1 MYEAERFRNNYTRE
15 ALFFRNW
22 LHPSYVLNYFL
33 MARKKKK
40 LKKDDEDEKNKKGSR
55 VSPETQNSIFA
66 VVTFALAVLAVLSFV
81 GKGGQAGDQFSYFSH
96 ILFGWGFFI
105 IPIAFLLLGISFLKF
120 YSRETRLPSLAGI
133 GIFVLAILAIFFIV
147 GSDQVLQDRIS
158 QGGYL
163 GVLFGYPL
171 LNFFGFTS
179 SIIILLVM
187 IFISFLV
194 SMDIPL
200 HHLIFKDE
208 DEEAEEDLK
217 EDELVIKHAGN
228 GVKPVFEA
236 RTIKMEKPS
245 SATVPADRQEATEE
259 EDEPEFNI
267 KVSSRKWK
275 LPPLD
280 LLKGDSDIPKAGDV
294 AASAAVI
301 KRTLS
306 NFGIDVEMGEINVG
320 PTVTQYTLRP
330 AVGVKLSKITSLNS
344 DLALSLASHP
354 IRIEAPI
361 PGKSLVGIEVPNRKA
376 ALVGLKNLLEAEE
389 YKDSPHYFPLALGR
403 DVAGYP
409 ALAPLEKMPHLLL
422 AGSTGSGKSV
432 AINSIILSLLYKH
445 SPDILKFIMIDPKR
459 VELSL
464 YNGIPHLITPVIVD
478 NKKAINALR
487 WLVKEME
494 RRYEVISKT
503 HSRDIFSYN
512 AKQLSKKDSLM
523 PFIVLIIDELA
534 DLMAAYGRDL
544 EGSIIRLAQMS
555 RAVGIHLIVSTQ
567 RPSVEVIT
575 GLIKANITSRV
586 AFQVASQIDSRTI
599 LDMSGAEKLLG
610 SGDMLYLA
618 GDTGKPRRLQG
629 PFVSEKEVKGVV
641 KFLKDQEYEAEEEET
656 GATLEESLAQSIEN
670 GPIVDTSANDF
681 SETDEPLFGEARG
694 VVIQAKKASASL
706 LQRRLRIG
714 YARAA
719 RLLDL
724 LEEKGIVG
732 PADGAKP
739 REVLIGQE
747 NKTENL
753 SLPIDQSGEEGS
765 IT

>member
-1 MYEAERFRNNYTRE
+1 
-15 ALFFRNW
+15 
-22 LHPSYVLNYFL
+22 

-40 LKKDDEDEKNKKGSR
+40 QKNRGIEEEKPKKGTR

-66 VVTFALAVLAVLSFV
+66 ISSFVLAVLSVLSFV
-81 GKGGQAGDQFSYFSH
+81 GKGGQAGDRFSDFSH
-96 ILFGWGFFI
+96 VLFGWGFFI
-105 IPIAFLLLGISFLKF
+105 IPIAFLLLGVSFLKF
-120 YSRETRLPSLAGI
+120 YSRETRLPSVLGI
-133 GIFVLAILAIFFIV
+133 GIFVLAILAIFFVV
-147 GSDQVLQDRIS
+147 GNDSDFPGRVT

-163 GVLFGYPL
+163 GVIFGYPL
-171 LNFFGFTS
+171 LNLFGFTS
-179 SIIILLVM
+179 SIVILLAA

-200 HHLIFKDE
+200 HRLIFKKDADEEDGEDDEGEEIDEKELIIKHGGNGVRPAFEAKPISDMSKNRNIEKSSFAKTTE
-208 DEEAEEDLK
+208 DEE
-217 EDELVIKHAGN
+217 
-228 GVKPVFEA
+228 
-236 RTIKMEKPS
+236 
-245 SATVPADRQEATEE
+245 
-259 EDEPEFNI
+259 PEFSI
-267 KVSSRKWK
+267 KVSSRKWRI
-275 LPPLD
+275 PPLE

-301 KRTLS
+301 RRTLS

-344 DLALSLASHP
+344 DLSLSLASHP

-361 PGKSLVGIEVPNRKA
+361 PGKSLVGIEVPNRKT

-389 YKDSPHYFPLALGR
+389 YKDTPQFLPLALGR

-409 ALAPLEKMPHLLL
+409 VFGPLEKMPHLLI
-422 AGSTGSGKSV
+422 AGATGSGKSV

-445 SPDILKFIMIDPKR
+445 SPEILKFIMIDPKR

-494 RRYEVISKT
+494 RRYEVISRV
-503 HSRDIFSYN
+503 HARDVFSYN
-512 AKQLSKKDSLM
+512 ARQVSKKDSLM

-534 DLMAAYGRDL
+534 DLMAAFGKDL
-544 EGSIIRLAQMS
+544 EGSIVRLAQMS

-575 GLIKANITSRV
+575 GLIKANITSRI
-586 AFQVASQIDSRTI
+586 AFQVASQVDSRTI

-629 PFVSEKEVKGVV
+629 PFLSEKEVKGVV
-641 KFLKDQEYEAEEEET
+641 KFLKDQEYETEEEEA
-656 GATLEESLAQSIEN
+656 GETLEESLAQSIES
-670 GPIVDTSANDF
+670 GQVVDSSRDDF
-681 SETDEPLFGEARG
+681 SETDEPLFGQARE
-694 VVIQAKKASASL
+694 VVLQAKKAPDSL
-706 LQRRLRIG
+706 LHRRPRVG
-714 YARAA
+714 YAPAA
-719 RLLDL
+719 PPLAI
-724 LEEKGIVG
+724 LEERGVVG

-739 REVLIGQE
+739 REILI
-747 NKTENL
+747 KTEAPPVEAEP
-753 SLPIDQSGEEGS
+753 SIDEKEENNNTL
-765 IT
+765 I

>member
-1 MYEAERFRNNYTRE
+1 MG
-15 ALFFRNW
+15 
-22 LHPSYVLNYFL
+22 
-33 MARKKKK
+33 RKKKK
-40 LKKDDEDEKNKKGSR
+40 SKNKEIEEGEFKKASR
-55 VSPETQNSIFA
+55 VSPETQNSVFA
-66 VVTFALAVLAVLSFV
+66 ISCFVLVVLTVLSFL
-81 GKGGQAGDQFSYFSH
+81 GRGGRAGDLFNNFSH
-96 ILFGWGFFI
+96 TLFGWGFFI

-120 YSRETRLPSLAGI
+120 YARESKAPSILGV
-133 GIFVLAILAIFFIV
+133 GIFVLAVLGIFFIV
-147 GSDQVLQDRIS
+147 GNEQVFQARLNQS
-158 QGGYL
+158 GYL
-163 GVLFGYPL
+163 GVILGFPLLGLFG
-171 LNFFGFTS
+171 FVS
-179 SIIILLVM
+179 SLIILLAV

-194 SMDIPL
+194 SMDISL
-200 HHLIFKDE
+200 QRLIFKE
-208 DEEAEEDLK
+208 DEEGDLK
-217 EDELVIKHAGN
+217 EDELVIKHGGN
-228 GVKPVFEA
+228 GVRPAFEA
-236 RTIKMEKPS
+236 KTIKMEKPS
-245 SATVPADRQEATEE
+245 YAKASEGTAEGEE
-259 EDEPEFNI
+259 EEPEFNI
-267 KVSSRKWK
+267 KITSRKWK

-280 LLKGDSDIPKAGDV
+280 LLKGDSDVPKAGDI

-301 KRTLS
+301 RKTLS

-376 ALVGLKNLLEAEE
+376 ALVGLRNLLEAEE
-389 YKDSPHYFPLALGR
+389 FKETPYFLPLALGR

-409 ALAPLEKMPHLLL
+409 IFGPLEKMPHLLI
-422 AGSTGSGKSV
+422 AGATGSGKSV

-445 SPDILKFIMIDPKR
+445 SPDLLKFIMIDPKR
-459 VELSL
+459 VELTP

-478 NKKAINALR
+478 NKKSINALR

-494 RRYEVISKT
+494 RRYEVISRS
-503 HSRDIFSYN
+503 HARDIFSYN
-512 AKQLSKKDSLM
+512 SRQLSKKQTLM
-523 PFIVLIIDELA
+523 PFIILIIDELA
-534 DLMAAYGRDL
+534 DLMAAYGREL
-544 EGSIIRLAQMS
+544 EGSVVRLAQMS

-586 AFQVASQIDSRTI
+586 AFQVASQVDSRTI

-629 PFVSEKEVKGVV
+629 PFVSEKEVKGVA
-641 KFLKDQEYEAEEEET
+641 KFLKDQEYEGEEKKISE
-656 GATLEESLAQSIEN
+656 TLEESLAQSMEGGSTI
-670 GPIVDTSANDF
+670 GGSGRDL
-681 SETDEPLFGEARG
+681 SEDDDLLFGEAKET
-694 VVIQAKKASASL
+694 VIQAKKASASL

-719 RLLDL
+719 RLLDI
-724 LEEKGIVG
+724 LEEKGVVG

-739 REVLIGQE
+739 REVLIKNETVTIPAE
-747 NKTENL
+747 NNVNLDEPSENDNTL
-753 SLPIDQSGEEGS
+753 M
-765 IT
+765 

>member
-1 MYEAERFRNNYTRE
+1 M
-15 ALFFRNW
+15 
-22 LHPSYVLNYFL
+22 LNYFL
-33 MARKKKK
+33 MVRKKKK
-40 LKKDDEDEKNKKGSR
+40 LKKDADDEKLKKGSR

-66 VVTFALAVLAVLSFV
+66 VVSFVLAVLTVLSFT
-81 GKGGQAGDQFSYFSH
+81 GKGGWAGDLFNNFSH
-96 ILFGWGFFI
+96 TLFGWGFFI

-120 YSRETRLPSLAGI
+120 YSRESKAPSILGV
-133 GIFVLAILAIFFIV
+133 GIFVLAVLGIFFII
-147 GSDQVLQDRIS
+147 GNDQIFQNRVNQS
-158 QGGYL
+158 GYL
-163 GVLFGYPL
+163 GVIFGYPL
-171 LNFFGFTS
+171 LSLFGFAS
-179 SIIILLVM
+179 SLIILLAA

-200 HHLIFKDE
+200 HRLIFKEKEE
-208 DEEAEEDLK
+208 DETEGYLNEDN
-217 EDELVIKHAGN
+217 LVIKHGGN
-228 GVKPVFEA
+228 GVKPDFEA
-236 RTIKMEKPS
+236 KAIKMEKRSDPS
-245 SATVPADRQEATEE
+245 FAKATEGEDE
-259 EDEPEFNI
+259 EEPEFNI
-267 KVSSRKWK
+267 KISSRKWK

-280 LLKGDSDIPKAGDV
+280 LLKSDSDVPKAGDV

-301 KRTLS
+301 RKTLS

-344 DLALSLASHP
+344 DLSLSLASHP

-389 YKDSPHYFPLALGR
+389 FKNTPYFLPLALGR

-409 ALAPLEKMPHLLL
+409 IFGPLEKMPHILI
-422 AGSTGSGKSV
+422 AGATGSGKSV

-445 SPDILKFIMIDPKR
+445 SPDLLKFIMIDPKR
-459 VELSL
+459 VELTP

-478 NKKAINALR
+478 NKKSINALR

-494 RRYEVISKT
+494 RRYEVIS
-503 HSRDIFSYN
+503 HSHTRDIFSYN
-512 AKQLSKKDSLM
+512 SRQLSKKQTLM

-544 EGSIIRLAQMS
+544 EGSIVRLAQMS

-586 AFQVASQIDSRTI
+586 AFQVASQVDSRTI

-629 PFVSEKEVKGVV
+629 PFVSEKEVKGVA
-641 KFLKDQEYEAEEEET
+641 KFLKDQEYEGEEEKIGE
-656 GATLEESLAQSIEN
+656 TLEESLAQSIE
-670 GPIVDTSANDF
+670 GGSSAGGSVRDL
-681 SETDEPLFGEARG
+681 SEDDDSLFGEAKET
-694 VVIQAKKASASL
+694 VIQAKKASASL
-706 LQRRLRIG
+706 LQRRLRVG

-719 RLLDL
+719 RLLDM
-724 LEEKGIVG
+724 LEERGVVG

-747 NKTENL
+747 NKLEDKIENPDIPFD
-753 SLPIDQSGEEGS
+753 SSGVDQNDEEGM

>member
-1 MYEAERFRNNYTRE
+1 MI
-15 ALFFRNW
+15 
-22 LHPSYVLNYFL
+22 NYFL
-33 MARKKKK
+33 MGRKKKK
-40 LKKDDEDEKNKKGSR
+40 LKNKEIDGEESKKGSR
-55 VSPETQNSIFA
+55 LSPETQNSVFA
-66 VVTFALAVLAVLSFV
+66 ISCFVLVVLTILSFID
-81 GKGGQAGDQFSYFSH
+81 KGGRAGDLFNNFSH

-105 IPIAFLLLGISFLKF
+105 IPIAFLLLGISFFKF
-120 YSRETRLPSLAGI
+120 YARESKTPSILGV
-133 GIFVLAILAIFFIV
+133 GIFVLAVLGIFFIV
-147 GSDQVLQDRIS
+147 GNDQIFQNRVS
-158 QGGYL
+158 QSGYL
-163 GVLFGYPL
+163 GVIFGYPL
-171 LNFFGFTS
+171 LSFFGFAS
-179 SIIILLVM
+179 SLIILLAA

-200 HHLIFKDE
+200 HRLIFKD
-208 DEEAEEDLK
+208 DEEGEDGIKGELK
-217 EDELVIKHAGN
+217 EDELVIKHGGN
-228 GVKPVFEA
+228 GIKSAFEVKA
-236 RTIKMEKPS
+236 IKMDKKSESPS
-245 SATVPADRQEATEE
+245 AKATEGEDE
-259 EDEPEFNI
+259 EEPEFNI

-301 KRTLS
+301 RKTLS

-361 PGKSLVGIEVPNRKA
+361 PGKSLVGIEVPNHKA
-376 ALVGLKNLLEAEE
+376 ALVGLKNLLEADQF
-389 YKDSPHYFPLALGR
+389 KDAPYFLPLALGR

-409 ALAPLEKMPHLLL
+409 IFGPLEKMPHLLI
-422 AGSTGSGKSV
+422 AGATGSGKSV

-445 SPDILKFIMIDPKR
+445 SPDLLKFIMIDPKR
-459 VELSL
+459 VELTP
-464 YNGIPHLITPVIVD
+464 YNDIPHLITPVIVD
-478 NKKAINALR
+478 NKKSINALR

-494 RRYEVISKT
+494 RRYEVIS
-503 HSRDIFSYN
+503 HSRTRDIFSYN
-512 AKQLSKKDSLM
+512 SKQISKKQTLM

-544 EGSIIRLAQMS
+544 EGSIVRLAQMS

-586 AFQVASQIDSRTI
+586 AFQVASQVDSRTI
-599 LDMSGAEKLLG
+599 LDMAGAEKLLG

-641 KFLKDQEYEAEEEET
+641 KFLKDQEYEREEEKIGE
-656 GATLEESLAQSIEN
+656 TLEESLAQSIES
-670 GPIVDTSANDF
+670 GPTIGGSGGDLSEDDDVLF
-681 SETDEPLFGEARG
+681 SEAKET
-694 VVIQAKKASASL
+694 VIQAKKASASL

-719 RLLDL
+719 RLLDI

-747 NKTENL
+747 NKLENKL
-753 SLPIDQSGEEGS
+753 ENPDASFDNGDGVDQNDEEGM

>member
-1 MYEAERFRNNYTRE
+1 M
-15 ALFFRNW
+15 
-22 LHPSYVLNYFL
+22 
-33 MARKKKK
+33 
-40 LKKDDEDEKNKKGSR
+40 
-55 VSPETQNSIFA
+55 
-66 VVTFALAVLAVLSFV
+66 
-81 GKGGQAGDQFSYFSH
+81 
-96 ILFGWGFFI
+96 
-105 IPIAFLLLGISFLKF
+105 
-120 YSRETRLPSLAGI
+120 
-133 GIFVLAILAIFFIV
+133 
-147 GSDQVLQDRIS
+147 
-158 QGGYL
+158 
-163 GVLFGYPL
+163 
-171 LNFFGFTS
+171 
-179 SIIILLVM
+179 
-187 IFISFLV
+187 
-194 SMDIPL
+194 
-200 HHLIFKDE
+200 
-208 DEEAEEDLK
+208 
-217 EDELVIKHAGN
+217 
-228 GVKPVFEA
+228 
-236 RTIKMEKPS
+236 
-245 SATVPADRQEATEE
+245 
-259 EDEPEFNI
+259 
-267 KVSSRKWK
+267 
-275 LPPLD
+275 
-280 LLKGDSDIPKAGDV
+280 LKGDSDIPKAGDV

-301 KRTLS
+301 RKTLS

-361 PGKSLVGIEVPNRKA
+361 PGKSLVGIEVPNHKA
-376 ALVGLKNLLEAEE
+376 ALVGLKNLLEADQF
-389 YKDSPHYFPLALGR
+389 KDAPYFLPLALGR

-409 ALAPLEKMPHLLL
+409 IFGPLEKMPHLLI
-422 AGSTGSGKSV
+422 AGATGSGKSV

-445 SPDILKFIMIDPKR
+445 SPDLLKFIMIDPKR
-459 VELSL
+459 VELTP
-464 YNGIPHLITPVIVD
+464 YNDIPHLITPVIVD
-478 NKKAINALR
+478 NKKSINALR

-494 RRYEVISKT
+494 RRYEVIS
-503 HSRDIFSYN
+503 HSRTRDIFSYN
-512 AKQLSKKDSLM
+512 SKQISKKQTLM

-544 EGSIIRLAQMS
+544 EGSIVRLAQMS

-586 AFQVASQIDSRTI
+586 AFQVASQVDSRTI
-599 LDMSGAEKLLG
+599 LDMAGAEKLLG

-641 KFLKDQEYEAEEEET
+641 KFLKDQEYEREEEKIGE
-656 GATLEESLAQSIEN
+656 TLEESLAQSIES
-670 GPIVDTSANDF
+670 GPTIGGSGGDL
-681 SETDEPLFGEARG
+681 SEDDDVLFNEAKET
-694 VVIQAKKASASL
+694 VIQAKKASASL

-719 RLLDL
+719 RLLDI

-747 NKTENL
+747 NKLENKL
-753 SLPIDQSGEEGS
+753 ENPDASFDNGDGVDQNDEEGM

>member
-1 MYEAERFRNNYTRE
+1 MAVPEDSFI
-15 ALFFRNW
+15 
-22 LHPSYVLNYFL
+22 FL
-33 MARKKKK
+33 YPNAKLKSMGRKKKRQK
-40 LKKDDEDEKNKKGSR
+40 NREDEDEKLKKGSR

-66 VVTFALAVLAVLSFV
+66 VVSFVLALLTVLSFV
-81 GKGGQAGDQFSYFSH
+81 GKGGRVGDQFSDFSH

-105 IPIAFLLLGISFLKF
+105 IPIAFLMLAISFLKF
-120 YSRETRLPSLAGI
+120 YSRETRLPSVLGV

-147 GSDQVLQDRIS
+147 GNGQEFRDRLS

-163 GVLFGYPL
+163 GVIFGYPL
-171 LNFFGFTS
+171 LNLFGFTS
-179 SIIILLVM
+179 SVIILAAA

-200 HHLIFKDE
+200 HHLIFKKDAEDDDE
-208 DEEAEEDLK
+208 KEEKKEE
-217 EDELVIKHAGN
+217 ELVIKHAGN
-228 GVKPVFEA
+228 GMKPAFEA
-236 RTIKMEKPS
+236 KPIKMERPS
-245 SATVPADRQEATEE
+245 FAKATEGTAE
-259 EDEPEFNI
+259 SEDENEPEFNI

-275 LPPLD
+275 LPPLE
-280 LLKGDSDIPKAGDV
+280 LLRGDSDIPKVGDV

-301 KRTLS
+301 RKTLS

-344 DLALSLASHP
+344 DLSLSLASHP

-376 ALVGLKNLLEAEE
+376 ALVGLKNLLEMDE
-389 YKDSPHYFPLALGR
+389 YKDAPQFLPLALGR

-409 ALAPLEKMPHLLL
+409 VFGPLEKMPHLLI

-445 SPDILKFIMIDPKR
+445 SPDLLKFIMIDPKR

-478 NKKAINALR
+478 NKKSINALR

-494 RRYEVISKT
+494 RRYEVISRSHT
-503 HSRDIFSYN
+503 RDIFSYN
-512 AKQLSKKDSLM
+512 SRQLSKKDSLM
-523 PFIVLIIDELA
+523 PLIVLVIDELA
-534 DLMAAYGRDL
+534 DLMASYGRDL
-544 EGSIIRLAQMS
+544 EGSIVRLAQMS

-575 GLIKANITSRV
+575 GLIKANITSRI
-586 AFQVASQIDSRTI
+586 AFQVASQVDSRTI

-641 KFLKDQEYEAEEEET
+641 KFLKDQEYEAEEEEA
-656 GATLEESLAQSIEN
+656 GETLEESLAQSIES
-670 GPIVDTSANDF
+670 GPVVDSSRDNFLEA
-681 SETDEPLFGEARG
+681 DEPLFGQAKE
-694 VVIQAKKASASL
+694 VVVQAKKASASL

-719 RLLDL
+719 RLLDM
-724 LEEKGIVG
+724 LEERRIVG
-732 PADGAKP
+732 PAEGARP
-739 REVLIGQE
+739 REVLVKSEISEAVESILVDE
-747 NKTENL
+747 NN
-753 SLPIDQSGEEGS
+753 QSDT
-765 IT
+765 IV

>member
-1 MYEAERFRNNYTRE
+1 
-15 ALFFRNW
+15 
-22 LHPSYVLNYFL
+22 

-40 LKKDDEDEKNKKGSR
+40 QKNTDEDEKPKKGSG

-66 VVTFALAVLAVLSFV
+66 VVSFVLAVLVVLSFS
-81 GKGGQAGDQFSYFSH
+81 GKGGIAGDKFSNFSH

-120 YSRETRLPSLAGI
+120 YSRESRAPSLLGV
-133 GIFVLAILAIFFIV
+133 GIFVLAVLGVFFIV
-147 GSDQVLQDRIS
+147 GNDGLFKNRIE

-163 GVLFGYPL
+163 GVVFGYPL
-171 LNFFGFTS
+171 LNFFGFVS
-179 SIIILLVM
+179 SLVILLGA

-200 HHLIFKDE
+200 HRLIFKEKEE
-208 DEEAEEDLK
+208 DEEDGQEFN
-217 EDELVIKHAGN
+217 EDELVIKHGGN

-236 RTIKMEKPS
+236 KPIKMEKAS
-245 SATVPADRQEATEE
+245 FAKTSTSEDE
-259 EDEPEFNI
+259 EDDQEFSI

-280 LLKGDSDIPKAGDV
+280 LLRSDSDIPKAGDI

-301 KRTLS
+301 KRTLG
-306 NFGIDVEMGEINVG
+306 NFNLDVEMGEINVG

-330 AVGVKLSKITSLNS
+330 AVGVKLAKITSLNS
-344 DLALSLASHP
+344 DLALALASHP

-376 ALVGLKNLLEAEE
+376 ALVGLKNLLEIED
-389 YKDSPHYFPLALGR
+389 YKNTPLFLPLALGR

-409 ALAPLEKMPHLLL
+409 LFAGLEKMPHLLV
-422 AGSTGSGKSV
+422 AGATGSGKSV
-432 AINSIILSLLYKH
+432 TINSVILSLLYKH
-445 SPDILKFIMIDPKR
+445 SPDLLKFIMIDPKR

-494 RRYEVISKT
+494 RRYEVVSRA
-503 HSRDIFSYN
+503 HARDIFSFN
-512 AKQLSKKDSLM
+512 TRQFSKKDALM

-534 DLMAAYGRDL
+534 DLMAAYGRDI
-544 EGSIIRLAQMS
+544 EGPVVRLAQMS

-575 GLIKANITSRV
+575 GLIKANITSRI

-610 SGDMLYLA
+610 SGDMLYLS
-618 GDTGKPRRLQG
+618 GDASKPRRLQG
-629 PFVSEKEVKGVV
+629 PFVSEKEVKDVV
-641 KFLKDQEYEAEEEET
+641 KFLKDQRYEADDEK
-656 GATLEESLAQSIEN
+656 GAETLEESLAQSIES
-670 GPIVDTSANDF
+670 GPGAESVLTGNNF
-681 SETDEPLFGEARG
+681 SQADDSLFGEAKE
-694 VVIQAKKASASL
+694 VVLQAKKASASL

-719 RLLDL
+719 RLLDM
-724 LEEKGIVG
+724 LEERKVVG
-732 PADGAKP
+732 PAEGAKP
-739 REVLIGQE
+739 REVLIKDEGPMLPEIPAIVDESSE
-747 NKTENL
+747 NNDTKNNQ
-753 SLPIDQSGEEGS
+753 I
-765 IT
+765 I

>member
-1 MYEAERFRNNYTRE
+1 
-15 ALFFRNW
+15 
-22 LHPSYVLNYFL
+22 

-40 LKKDDEDEKNKKGSR
+40 QKNREDEDEKPKKGSR
-55 VSPETQNSIFA
+55 VSPETKNSIFA
-66 VVTFALAVLAVLSFV
+66 IASFVLSVLAVLSFS
-81 GKGGQAGDQFSYFSH
+81 GKGGIVGDKFSGLSH

-105 IPIAFLLLGISFLKF
+105 IPIAFLLLGVSFFKF
-120 YSRETRLPSLAGI
+120 YSRESRLPSVLGV
-133 GIFVLAILAIFFIV
+133 GIFVLAVLGVFFLIGDGNIF
-147 GSDQVLQDRIS
+147 QDRVE

-163 GVLFGYPL
+163 GVILGYPL
-171 LNFFGFTS
+171 LNLFGFTS
-179 SIIILLVM
+179 SLVILFAAV
-187 IFISFLV
+187 FISFLV

-200 HHLIFKDE
+200 HSLIFKKVGGDE
-208 DEEAEEDLK
+208 DGGEIGEE
-217 EDELVIKHAGN
+217 ELVIKHAGN
-228 GVKPVFEA
+228 GLKPAFE
-236 RTIKMEKPS
+236 TKPIKSEKAS
-245 SATVPADRQEATEE
+245 FAKATESE

-267 KVSSRKWK
+267 RISSRKWK
-275 LPPLD
+275 LPPLE
-280 LLKGDSDIPKAGDV
+280 LLKSDSDIPRAGDI

-306 NFGIDVEMGEINVG
+306 NFGLDVEMGEINVG

-330 AVGVKLSKITSLNS
+330 AVGVKLAKITSLNS
-344 DLALSLASHP
+344 DLSLALASHP

-361 PGKSLVGIEVPNRKA
+361 PGKSLVGIEVPNRKM
-376 ALVGLKNLLEAEE
+376 ALVGLKNLLEGED
-389 YKDSPHYFPLALGR
+389 YKNTPFFFPLALGR

-409 ALAPLEKMPHLLL
+409 AMAGLEKMPHLLV
-422 AGSTGSGKSV
+422 AGATGSGKSV
-432 AINSIILSLLYKH
+432 AINSVILSLLYKH
-445 SPDILKFIMIDPKR
+445 SPDLLKFIMIDPKR

-494 RRYEVISKT
+494 RRYELISRS

-512 AKQLSKKDSLM
+512 SRQVSKKETLM
-523 PFIVLIIDELA
+523 PFIVLVIDELA
-534 DLMAAYGRDL
+534 DLMAAFGRDL
-544 EGSIIRLAQMS
+544 EGPIVRLAQMS
-555 RAVGIHLIVSTQ
+555 RAVGVHLIISTQ

-575 GLIKANITSRV
+575 GLIKANITSRI
-586 AFQVASQIDSRTI
+586 AFQVASQVDSRTI

-641 KFLKDQEYEAEEEET
+641 KFLKDQEYEVKDESGEN
-656 GATLEESLAQSIEN
+656 LEESLAQSIES
-670 GPIVDTSANDF
+670 GPVAGSSAGRGNFDEAEDPFFEEAKNIV
-681 SETDEPLFGEARG
+681 
-694 VVIQAKKASASL
+694 VQAKKASASL

-719 RLLDL
+719 RLLDM
-724 LEEKGIVG
+724 LEEKNIIG

-739 REVLIGQE
+739 REVLIGAGNPALPRALSKEEDE
-747 NKTENL
+747 NETENP
-753 SLPIDQSGEEGS
+753 SLPVEGIDQDEDGGM

>member
-1 MYEAERFRNNYTRE
+1 
-15 ALFFRNW
+15 
-22 LHPSYVLNYFL
+22 
-33 MARKKKK
+33 MAKKKKK
-40 LKKDDEDEKNKKGSR
+40 LKNREDEDEKPKRGAG

-66 VVTFALAVLAVLSFV
+66 VISFILAVLAVLSFS
-81 GKGGQAGDQFSYFSH
+81 GKGGLAGDKFNVFSH

-105 IPIAFLLLGISFLKF
+105 IPIAFLLLGVSFLKF
-120 YSRETRLPSLAGI
+120 YSRESKAPPLLGV
-133 GIFVLAILAIFFIV
+133 GLFVLAILGVFFII
-147 GSDQVLQDRIS
+147 GQDQFLQDRIE

-163 GVLFGYPL
+163 GVVFGYPL

-179 SIIILLVM
+179 SLVILLGL

-200 HHLIFKDE
+200 HRLIFKDKKE
-208 DEEAEEDLK
+208 DEEDGREFN

-228 GVKPVFEA
+228 GLKPVFEA
-236 RTIKMEKPS
+236 KPISDTSKYRNIEKAS
-245 SATVPADRQEATEE
+245 FAKASGDE
-259 EDEPEFNI
+259 EDDQEFSI
-267 KVSSRKWK
+267 KISSRKWK

-280 LLKGDSDIPKAGDV
+280 LLRDDSDIPKAGDI

-301 KRTLS
+301 KRTLG
-306 NFGIDVEMGEINVG
+306 NFNLDVEMGEINVG

-330 AVGVKLSKITSLNS
+330 AVGVKLAKITSLNS
-344 DLALSLASHP
+344 DLALALASHP

-376 ALVGLKNLLEAEE
+376 ALVGLKNLLEAED
-389 YKDSPHYFPLALGR
+389 YKNTPLFLPLALGR

-409 ALAPLEKMPHLLL
+409 LLAGLEKMPHLLI
-422 AGSTGSGKSV
+422 AGATGSGKSV
-432 AINSIILSLLYKH
+432 AINSVILSLLYKH
-445 SPDILKFIMIDPKR
+445 SPDLLKFIMIDPKR

-464 YNGIPHLITPVIVD
+464 YNDIPHLITPVIVD

-494 RRYEVISKT
+494 RRYEVISRVHT
-503 HSRDIFSYN
+503 RDIFSFN
-512 AKQLSKKDSLM
+512 TRQFSKKDTLM

-534 DLMAAYGRDL
+534 DLMAAYGRDI
-544 EGSIIRLAQMS
+544 EGPVVRLAQMS

-575 GLIKANITSRV
+575 GLIKANITSRI
-586 AFQVASQIDSRTI
+586 AFQVASQVDSRTI

-618 GDTGKPRRLQG
+618 GDTSKPRRLQG
-629 PFVSEKEVKGVV
+629 PFLSEKEVKAVV
-641 KFLKDQEYEAEEEET
+641 KFLKDQGYEAEGEEGEE
-656 GATLEESLAQSIEN
+656 TLEESLAQSIES
-670 GPIVDTSANDF
+670 GPSTSILAEDDF
-681 SETDEPLFGEARG
+681 DQASDSLFGEAKE
-694 VVIQAKKASASL
+694 VVLQAKKASASL

-719 RLLDL
+719 RLLDM
-724 LEEKGIVG
+724 LEERKIVG
-732 PADGAKP
+732 PAEGAKP
-739 REVLIGQE
+739 REVLVKSETNESIIDATVDEKGE
-747 NKTENL
+747 NGNTL
-753 SLPIDQSGEEGS
+753 I
-765 IT
+765 

>member
-1 MYEAERFRNNYTRE
+1 
-15 ALFFRNW
+15 
-22 LHPSYVLNYFL
+22 
-33 MARKKKK
+33 MARKTKKIKGK
-40 LKKDDEDEKNKKGSR
+40 LREEDEKPKKGSR
-55 VSPETQNSIFA
+55 VSPETQNSIFTI
-66 VVTFALAVLAVLSFV
+66 VSFVLAILSVLSFT
-81 GKGGQAGDQFSYFSH
+81 GKAGIIGDKFSNFSH

-105 IPIAFLLLGISFLKF
+105 IPIAFILLGISFLKF
-120 YSRETRLPSLAGI
+120 YARENRTPSILGI
-133 GIFVLAILAIFFIV
+133 GIFVLAVLGIFFIV
-147 GSDQVLQDRIS
+147 GAENQFNNRVA

-163 GVLFGYPL
+163 GVIFGYPL
-171 LNFFGFTS
+171 LNLFGFIS
-179 SIIILLVM
+179 SLIILFAAIV
-187 IFISFLV
+187 ISFLV

-200 HHLIFKDE
+200 HRLIFKEEEESEEEEKEEIEGGLIIKHAGAEKPVFESRPIKPEVKPAVDRSSEDE
-208 DEEAEEDLK
+208 DEE
-217 EDELVIKHAGN
+217 
-228 GVKPVFEA
+228 
-236 RTIKMEKPS
+236 
-245 SATVPADRQEATEE
+245 
-259 EDEPEFNI
+259 PEFSI

-275 LPPLD
+275 LPPVD
-280 LLKGDSDIPKAGDV
+280 LLKGDSDIPKAGDI

-301 KRTLS
+301 KRTLG
-306 NFGIDVEMGEINVG
+306 NFGIEVEMGEINVG

-330 AVGVKLSKITSLNS
+330 AVGVKLAKITSLNS
-344 DLALSLASHP
+344 DLSLALASHP

-361 PGKSLVGIEVPNRKA
+361 PGKSLVGIEVPNRQT
-376 ALVGLKNLLEAEE
+376 ALVGLRNLIEGEE
-389 YKDSPHYFPLALGR
+389 YKNTPSFLPLALGR

-409 ALAPLEKMPHLLL
+409 ALGGLEKMPHLLV
-422 AGSTGSGKSV
+422 AGATGSGKSV
-432 AINSIILSLLYKH
+432 AVNSIILSLLYKH
-445 SPDILKFIMIDPKR
+445 SPDTLKFIMIDPKR

-494 RRYEVISKT
+494 RRYELISRH

-512 AKQLSKKDSLM
+512 SRQVSRKEPVM

-534 DLMAAYGRDL
+534 DLMASYGREL
-544 EGSIIRLAQMS
+544 EGSIVRLAQMA

-575 GLIKANITSRV
+575 GLIKANITSRI

-599 LDMSGAEKLLG
+599 LDMAGAEKLLG

-629 PFVSEKEVKGVV
+629 PFVSEKEVKAVA
-641 KFLKDQEYEAEEEET
+641 KFLKDQEYEAEGE
-656 GATLEESLAQSIEN
+656 TLEESLAQSIDQ
-670 GPIVDTSANDF
+670 GPGEDF
-681 SETDEPLFGEARG
+681 GIGSESFDSGDDPLFGEARE
-694 VVIQAKKASASL
+694 VILQAKKASASL

-719 RLLDL
+719 RLLDM
-724 LEEKGIVG
+724 LEEKGIIG
-732 PADGAKP
+732 PAEGAKP

-747 NKTENL
+747 NKQEDQPAEL
-753 SLPIDQSGEEGS
+753 SSLDQKGEDGI

>member
-1 MYEAERFRNNYTRE
+1 LAIGELCDKLIYEM
-15 ALFFRNW
+15 
-22 LHPSYVLNYFL
+22 V
-33 MARKKKK
+33 RKKKK
-40 LKKDDEDEKNKKGSR
+40 FKSRETEEEILKKGSR
-55 VSPETQNSIFA
+55 VSLETKNSIFA
-66 VVTFALAVLAVLSFV
+66 IVSFALMVLTILSFV
-81 GKGGQAGDQFSYFSH
+81 GKGGRAGDLFNNFSRT
-96 ILFGWGFFI
+96 LFGWGFFI

-120 YSRETRLPSLAGI
+120 YSRESGAPSILGV
-133 GIFVLAILAIFFIV
+133 GIFVLAVLGAFFIV
-147 GSDQVLQDRIS
+147 GNDLVFQERVGQS
-158 QGGYL
+158 GYL
-163 GVLFGYPL
+163 GVILGYPL
-171 LNFFGFTS
+171 FSLFGFVS
-179 SIIILLVM
+179 SLIILLAA

-194 SMDIPL
+194 LMDIPL
-200 HHLIFKDE
+200 HRLIFKNT
-208 DEEAEEDLK
+208 EEGEEDGQSLK

-228 GVKPVFEA
+228 GVKPAFEA
-236 RTIKMEKPS
+236 KAIKMDKNSPVFAKDE
-245 SATVPADRQEATEE
+245 DDEE
-259 EDEPEFNI
+259 EEEAEFSI
-267 KVSSRKWK
+267 KASNRKWK

-280 LLKGDSDIPKAGDV
+280 LLKGDSDTPKAGDI

-301 KRTLS
+301 RKTLS

-361 PGKSLVGIEVPNRKA
+361 PGKSLVGIEVPNRKT

-389 YKDSPHYFPLALGR
+389 FIGAPYFLPLALGR

-409 ALAPLEKMPHLLL
+409 VFGPLEKMPHLLI
-422 AGSTGSGKSV
+422 AGATGSGKSV

-445 SPDILKFIMIDPKR
+445 SPDLLKFIMIDPKR
-459 VELSL
+459 VELTP

-494 RRYEVISKT
+494 RRYEVFSRS
-503 HSRDIFSYN
+503 HARDIFSYN
-512 AKQLSKKDSLM
+512 SKQVSKKQTLM

-534 DLMAAYGRDL
+534 DLMAAFGKDL
-544 EGSIIRLAQMS
+544 EGSIVRLAQMS

-586 AFQVASQIDSRTI
+586 AFQVASQVDSRTI

-618 GDTGKPRRLQG
+618 GDISKPKRLQG
-629 PFVSEKEVKGVV
+629 PFVSEKEVKGVA
-641 KFLKDQEYEAEEEET
+641 KFLKDQGYEGEEEKAGE
-656 GATLEESLAQSIEN
+656 TLEESLAQSID
-670 GPIVDTSANDF
+670 GGAAGSDLGGGDF
-681 SETDEPLFGEARG
+681 SEDDDSLFGEAKET
-694 VVIQAKKASASL
+694 VIQAKKASASL

-719 RLLDL
+719 RLLDI

-739 REVLIGQE
+739 REVLV
-747 NKTENL
+747 KTETA
-753 SLPIDQSGEEGS
+753 SLLDNSFENSIDEDDGNGN
-765 IT
+765 TLV

>member
-1 MYEAERFRNNYTRE
+1 MG
-15 ALFFRNW
+15 
-22 LHPSYVLNYFL
+22 
-33 MARKKKK
+33 RKKKK
-40 LKKDDEDEKNKKGSR
+40 LKKDSDDEKPKKGSR
-55 VSPETQNSIFA
+55 VSSETQNSVFA
-66 VVTFALAVLAVLSFV
+66 VSCFAISVLTVLSFL
-81 GKGGQAGDQFSYFSH
+81 GHGGRAGDLFNNSSH
-96 ILFGWGFFI
+96 TLFGWGFFI
-105 IPIAFLLLGISFLKF
+105 IPIAFLLLGVSFLRF
-120 YSRETRLPSLAGI
+120 YSRESKTPSTLGV
-133 GIFVLAILAIFFIV
+133 GIFVLAILGIFFIV
-147 GSDQVLQDRIS
+147 GNDQIFQDRVS
-158 QGGYL
+158 QSGYL
-163 GVLFGYPL
+163 GVILGYPL
-171 LNFFGFTS
+171 LNLFGFAS
-179 SIIILLVM
+179 SLIILLAA

-200 HHLIFKDE
+200 HRLIFKE
-208 DEEAEEDLK
+208 KEENEEGAGRDLK
-217 EDELVIKHAGN
+217 EDELIIRQGGS

-236 RTIKMEKPS
+236 KAIKMEKRNDPS
-245 SATVPADRQEATEE
+245 NARATEGE
-259 EDEPEFNI
+259 EDEEPEFNI
-267 KVSSRKWK
+267 KITSRKWK

-280 LLKGDSDIPKAGDV
+280 LLRSDSDVPRAGDV

-301 KRTLS
+301 RKTLS

-376 ALVGLKNLLEAEE
+376 ALVGLKNLLEIDQFKET
-389 YKDSPHYFPLALGR
+389 PYFLPLALGR

-409 ALAPLEKMPHLLL
+409 VFGPLEKMPHLLI
-422 AGSTGSGKSV
+422 AGATGSGKSV

-445 SPDILKFIMIDPKR
+445 SPDLLKFIMIDPKR

-464 YNGIPHLITPVIVD
+464 YNGIPHLITPVIVE

-487 WLVKEME
+487 WMVKEME
-494 RRYEVISKT
+494 RRYEMISRS
-503 HSRDIFSYN
+503 HARDIFSYN
-512 AKQLSKKDSLM
+512 SKQISKKRTLM

-544 EGSIIRLAQMS
+544 EGSVVRLAQMS
-555 RAVGIHLIVSTQ
+555 RAVGVHLIVSTQ

-586 AFQVASQIDSRTI
+586 AFQVASQVDSRTI

-618 GDTGKPRRLQG
+618 GDSGKPRRLQG

-641 KFLKDQEYEAEEEET
+641 KFLKDQEYEVEEEKIGE
-656 GATLEESLAQSIEN
+656 TLEESLAQSIEG
-670 GPIVDTSANDF
+670 GPSQAIGRDF
-681 SETDEPLFGEARG
+681 LDDDDLLFGEAKET
-694 VVIQAKKASASL
+694 VIQAKKASASL
-706 LQRRLRIG
+706 LQRRLRVG

-719 RLLDL
+719 RLLDI
-724 LEEKGIVG
+724 LEEKGVIG
-732 PADGAKP
+732 PPDGAKP
-739 REVLIGQE
+739 REVLVKSETNEPIIDATVDEKVDVNDE
-747 NKTENL
+747 NSDTL
-753 SLPIDQSGEEGS
+753 I
-765 IT
+765 

>member
-1 MYEAERFRNNYTRE
+1 M
-15 ALFFRNW
+15 
-22 LHPSYVLNYFL
+22 S
-33 MARKKKK
+33 RKKKRGK
-40 LKKDDEDEKNKKGSR
+40 NRETDDERPEKGSR

-66 VVTFALAVLAVLSFV
+66 VSSFVLALLTVLSFV
-81 GKGGQAGDQFSYFSH
+81 GKGGRVGDLFNNFSH
-96 ILFGWGFFI
+96 TLFGWGFFI
-105 IPIAFLLLGISFLKF
+105 IPIAFLMLAISFLKF
-120 YSRETRLPSLAGI
+120 YSRETRLPSVLGV
-133 GIFVLAILAIFFIV
+133 GIFVLAILGIFFIV
-147 GSDQVLQDRIS
+147 GNDQIFQDRVNQS
-158 QGGYL
+158 GYL
-163 GVLFGYPL
+163 GVILGFPL
-171 LNFFGFTS
+171 LNLFGFTS
-179 SIIILLVM
+179 SVIILAAA

-200 HHLIFKDE
+200 HHLIFKKDAEDDDE
-208 DEEAEEDLK
+208 KEEKKEE
-217 EDELVIKHAGN
+217 ELVIKHGGN
-228 GVKPVFEA
+228 GVKPAFE
-236 RTIKMEKPS
+236 TKLIK
-245 SATVPADRQEATEE
+245 ADKTGVAAKTDDEE
-259 EDEPEFNI
+259 ENEPEFNI

-275 LPPLD
+275 LPPLE
-280 LLKGDSDIPKAGDV
+280 LLKGDSDIPKVGDV

-301 KRTLS
+301 RKTLS

-344 DLALSLASHP
+344 DLSLSLASHP

-376 ALVGLKNLLEAEE
+376 ALVGLKNLLEMDE
-389 YKDSPHYFPLALGR
+389 YKDAPQFLPLALGR

-409 ALAPLEKMPHLLL
+409 VFGPLEKMPHLLI

-445 SPDILKFIMIDPKR
+445 SPDLLKFIMIDPKR

-464 YNGIPHLITPVIVD
+464 YNGIPHLITPVIID
-478 NKKAINALR
+478 NKKSINALR

-494 RRYEVISKT
+494 RRYEVISRSHT
-503 HSRDIFSYN
+503 RDIFSYN
-512 AKQLSKKDSLM
+512 SKQLSKKDSLM
-523 PFIVLIIDELA
+523 PLIVLVIDELA
-534 DLMAAYGRDL
+534 DLMASYGRDL
-544 EGSIIRLAQMS
+544 EGSIVRLAQMS

-575 GLIKANITSRV
+575 GLIKANITSRI
-586 AFQVASQIDSRTI
+586 AFQVASQVDSRTI

-641 KFLKDQEYEAEEEET
+641 KFLKDQGYEAEEEEA
-656 GATLEESLAQSIEN
+656 GETLEESLAQSIEN
-670 GPIVDTSANDF
+670 GPVVDSSRDNF
-681 SETDEPLFGEARG
+681 SETDEPLFDQAKE

-719 RLLDL
+719 RLLDM
-724 LEEKGIVG
+724 LEERRIVG
-732 PADGAKP
+732 PAEGARP
-739 REVLIGQE
+739 REILISQE
-747 NKTENL
+747 NKTENPA
-753 SLPIDQSGEEGS
+753 LPIDQNDEEGM

>member
-1 MYEAERFRNNYTRE
+1 M
-15 ALFFRNW
+15 
-22 LHPSYVLNYFL
+22 P
-33 MARKKKK
+33 RKKKK
-40 LKKDDEDEKNKKGSR
+40 QKNKDIEDEKPKRGSG

-66 VVTFALAVLAVLSFV
+66 VVSFVLAVLAVLSFS
-81 GKGGQAGDQFSYFSH
+81 GKGGLAGDKFSYFSH

-105 IPIAFLLLGISFLKF
+105 IPIAFLLLSISFLKF
-120 YSRETRLPSLAGI
+120 YSRESRAPSLLGV
-133 GIFVLAILAIFFIV
+133 GIFVLAVLGVFFIV
-147 GSDQVLQDRIS
+147 GNDELLKDRIE

-163 GVLFGYPL
+163 GVVFGYPL

-179 SIIILLVM
+179 SLVILLAA

-200 HHLIFKDE
+200 HRLIFKE
-208 DEEAEEDLK
+208 EEDK
-217 EDELVIKHAGN
+217 EDGQEFNEDELVIKHGGS

-236 RTIKMEKPS
+236 RPIKMEPS
-245 SATVPADRQEATEE
+245 YAKATEGKMDKVND
-259 EDEPEFNI
+259 EDDQEFSI

-280 LLKGDSDIPKAGDV
+280 LLRNDSDIPKAGDI

-301 KRTLS
+301 KRTLG
-306 NFGIDVEMGEINVG
+306 NFNLDVEMGEINVG

-330 AVGVKLSKITSLNS
+330 AVGVKLAKITSLNS
-344 DLALSLASHP
+344 DLALALASHP

-376 ALVGLKNLLEAEE
+376 ALVGLKNLLEAED
-389 YKDSPHYFPLALGR
+389 YKNTPLFLPLALGR

-409 ALAPLEKMPHLLL
+409 LLSGLEKMPHLLV
-422 AGSTGSGKSV
+422 AGATGSGKSV
-432 AINSIILSLLYKH
+432 AINSVILSLLYKH
-445 SPDILKFIMIDPKR
+445 SPDLLKFIMIDPKR

-464 YNGIPHLITPVIVD
+464 YDGIPHLITPVIVD

-494 RRYEVISKT
+494 RRYEVVSRA
-503 HSRDIFSYN
+503 HARDIFSFN
-512 AKQLSKKDSLM
+512 TRQFSKKDALM

-534 DLMAAYGRDL
+534 DLMAAYGRDI
-544 EGSIIRLAQMS
+544 EGPVVRLAQMS

-575 GLIKANITSRV
+575 GLIKANITSRI
-586 AFQVASQIDSRTI
+586 AFQVASQVDSRTI

-618 GDTGKPRRLQG
+618 GDTGKPKRLQG
-629 PFVSEKEVKGVV
+629 PFVSEKEVKAVV
-641 KFLKDQEYEAEEEET
+641 KFLRDQRYEVESEEGEE
-656 GATLEESLAQSIEN
+656 TLEESLAQSIES
-670 GPIVDTSANDF
+670 GPS
-681 SETDEPLFGEARG
+681 SESMLGEDNFDQADDSLFGEAKE
-694 VVIQAKKASASL
+694 VVLQAKKASASL

-719 RLLDL
+719 RLLDM
-724 LEEKGIVG
+724 LEEKRVVG

-739 REVLIGQE
+739 REVLI
-747 NKTENL
+747 KTEAPAVSESPAAVDEN
-753 SLPIDQSGEEGS
+753 DEEDN
-765 IT
+765 TLV

>member
-1 MYEAERFRNNYTRE
+1 
-15 ALFFRNW
+15 
-22 LHPSYVLNYFL
+22 

-40 LKKDDEDEKNKKGSR
+40 QKNRGIEEEKPKKGTR

-66 VVTFALAVLAVLSFV
+66 ISSFVLAVLSVLSFV
-81 GKGGQAGDQFSYFSH
+81 GKGGQAGDRFSDFSH
-96 ILFGWGFFI
+96 VLFGWGFFI
-105 IPIAFLLLGISFLKF
+105 IPIAFLLLGVSFLKF
-120 YSRETRLPSLAGI
+120 YSRETRLPSVLGI
-133 GIFVLAILAIFFIV
+133 GIFVLAILAIFFVV
-147 GSDQVLQDRIS
+147 GNDSDFPGRVT

-163 GVLFGYPL
+163 GVIFGYPL
-171 LNFFGFTS
+171 LNLFGFTS
-179 SIIILLVM
+179 SIVILLAA

-200 HHLIFKDE
+200 HRLIFKKDADEEDGEDDEGEEIDEKELIIKHGGNGVRPAFEAKPISDMSKNRNIEKSSFAKTTE
-208 DEEAEEDLK
+208 DEE
-217 EDELVIKHAGN
+217 
-228 GVKPVFEA
+228 
-236 RTIKMEKPS
+236 
-245 SATVPADRQEATEE
+245 
-259 EDEPEFNI
+259 PEFSI
-267 KVSSRKWK
+267 KVSSRKWRI
-275 LPPLD
+275 PPLE

-301 KRTLS
+301 RRTLS

-344 DLALSLASHP
+344 DLSLSLASHP

-361 PGKSLVGIEVPNRKA
+361 PGKSLVGIEVPNRKT

-389 YKDSPHYFPLALGR
+389 YKDTPQFLPLALGR

-409 ALAPLEKMPHLLL
+409 VFGPLEKMPHLLI
-422 AGSTGSGKSV
+422 AGATGSGKSV

-445 SPDILKFIMIDPKR
+445 SPEILKFIMIDPKR

-494 RRYEVISKT
+494 RRYEVISRV
-503 HSRDIFSYN
+503 HARDVFSYN
-512 AKQLSKKDSLM
+512 ARQVSKKDSLM

-534 DLMAAYGRDL
+534 DLMAAFGKDL
-544 EGSIIRLAQMS
+544 EGSIVRLAQMS

-575 GLIKANITSRV
+575 GLIKANITSRI
-586 AFQVASQIDSRTI
+586 AFQVASQVDSRTI

-629 PFVSEKEVKGVV
+629 PFLSEKEVKGVV
-641 KFLKDQEYEAEEEET
+641 KFLKDQEYETEEEEA
-656 GATLEESLAQSIEN
+656 GETLEESLAQSIES
-670 GPIVDTSANDF
+670 GQVVDSSRDDF
-681 SETDEPLFGEARG
+681 SETDEPLFGQARE
-694 VVIQAKKASASL
+694 VVLQAKKASASL
-706 LQRRLRIG
+706 LQRRLRVG

-719 RLLDL
+719 RLLDI
-724 LEEKGIVG
+724 LEERGVVG

-739 REVLIGQE
+739 REILI
-747 NKTENL
+747 KTEAPPVEAEP
-753 SLPIDQSGEEGS
+753 SIDEKEENNNTL
-765 IT
+765 I

>member
-1 MYEAERFRNNYTRE
+1 
-15 ALFFRNW
+15 
-22 LHPSYVLNYFL
+22 
-33 MARKKKK
+33 MAIPELYAKLKSMGRKKKR
-40 LKKDDEDEKNKKGSR
+40 LKKDSEDEKLKKGSR

-66 VVTFALAVLAVLSFV
+66 VASFVLAVLTVLSFS
-81 GKGGQAGDQFSYFSH
+81 GKGGLAGDKFSDFSH

-105 IPIAFLLLGISFLKF
+105 IPVAFLLLGVSFLKF
-120 YSRETRLPSLAGI
+120 YSRESRTPSLLGI
-133 GIFVLAILAIFFIV
+133 GIFVLGVLGVFFIV
-147 GSDQVLQDRIS
+147 GSDQVFQGRLG

-163 GVLFGYPL
+163 GVIFGYPL
-171 LNFFGFTS
+171 LNFFGFAS
-179 SIIILLVM
+179 SLVILLSAV
-187 IFISFLV
+187 FISFLV

-200 HHLIFKDE
+200 HRLIFKEKEEGDE
-208 DEEAEEDLK
+208 GEVEELDEK
-217 EDELVIKHAGN
+217 ELVIKHGGN
-228 GVKPVFEA
+228 GIPAFEA
-236 RTIKMEKPS
+236 KTIKMEKRNES
-245 SATVPADRQEATEE
+245 SFAKDTEG
-259 EDEPEFNI
+259 EDEPEFAI

-280 LLKGDSDIPKAGDV
+280 LLRGDSDIPKAGDI

-301 KRTLS
+301 KRTLG
-306 NFGIDVEMGEINVG
+306 NFGLDVDMGEINVG

-330 AVGVKLSKITSLNS
+330 AVGVKLVKITSLNS
-344 DLALSLASHP
+344 DLALALASHP

-361 PGKSLVGIEVPNRKA
+361 PGKSLVGIEVPNHKA
-376 ALVGLKNLLEAEE
+376 ALVGLRNLLEAEE
-389 YKDSPHYFPLALGR
+389 YKESSYFFPLSLGR

-409 ALAPLEKMPHLLL
+409 VFAPLEKMPHLLI
-422 AGSTGSGKSV
+422 AGATGSGKSV

-478 NKKAINALR
+478 NKKSINALR

-494 RRYEVISKT
+494 RRYEVISRA
-503 HSRDIFSYN
+503 HARDLFSYN
-512 AKQLSKKDSLM
+512 SRQLSKKDSLM
-523 PFIVLIIDELA
+523 PFIVLVIDELA

-544 EGSIIRLAQMS
+544 EGSVVRLAQMS

-586 AFQVASQIDSRTI
+586 AFQVASQVDSRTI
-599 LDMSGAEKLLG
+599 LDMAGAEKLLG

-618 GDTGKPRRLQG
+618 GDTSKPRRLQG
-629 PFVSEKEVKGVV
+629 PFVSEKEAKGVV
-641 KFLKDQEYEAEEEET
+641 KFLRDQEYETGEEDIGE
-656 GATLEESLAQSIEN
+656 TLEESLAQSIEG
-670 GPIVDTSANDF
+670 GPVAGFAGGEDF
-681 SETDEPLFGEARG
+681 SGADDLLFEEARR

-719 RLLDL
+719 RLLDM
-724 LEEKGIVG
+724 LEEKGAIG
-732 PADGAKP
+732 PAEGAKP
-739 REVLIGQE
+739 REVLIGDRDSASHGVFPKKE
-747 NKTENL
+747 DKTENP
-753 SLPIDQSGEEGS
+753 SLPVAEVDQNGDEGM